1 MPPAAGKELPFVV
14 LNLFHFPSDE
24 DVKHFEE
31 TVLNWWPELIF
42 FVGRLS
48 GDVSERYTHCV
59 VWLYKDF
66 DEYKRNVE
74 EYAKVLNQMPEGYGD
89 WPGYRFDHAYCARAA
104 DLRDPIL
111 KEHGIEGWTQRL
123 HEIWGNP
130 NVPDDARVR
139 EWSKQLW
146 GKLANDWTAEALVRS
161 GWVPAAGP
169 KALQHTPTREPE

>member
-1 MPPAAGKELPFVV
+1 MESIRHMPPAPGKELPFVV

-24 DVKHFEE
+24 DVKVFED
-31 TVLNWWPELIF
+31 TVKNWWPELIL

-74 EYAKVLNQMPEGYGD
+74 EYAQILDEMSEGHGD
-89 WPGYRFDHAYCARAA
+89 WPGYRFDHAYCARVA
-104 DLRDPIL
+104 DLRDPL
-111 KEHGIEGWTQRL
+111 LQERGIEGWTKRL
-123 HEIWGNP
+123 HEVWGNP

-146 GKLANDWTAEALVRS
+146 TKLANDWTAEALTRS
-161 GWVPAAGP
+161 GWVPSAGP
-169 KALQHTPTREPE
+169 KSLQE